1 MISYQR
7 LPGRASQQ
15 ALNGISDWF
24 GMPTWVKDYWQVVKQ
39 NIANIR
45 ATGPKITQYWA
56 KMSNAQQILVSRGD
70 TQRAALLDDEMKK
83 IADDLQKWAKVDQY
97 LNDYLP
103 QWTGL
108 DDPGQVAVAPSSAVS
123 GAGLGFVFIPLILGA
138 VSIGALAYVVNTGMA
153 LVQDYQFKSQLT
165 ADVIAGKITSGQAA
179 EILSVPKSEGIFE
192 KVVSTVG
199 VSAAFGIP
207 TALVVGGGLYLL
219 FTTGILNK
227 VIGSVFGGSNTQS
240 SGG

>member
-1 MISYQR
+1 MISYKR
-7 LPGRASQQ
+7 LPGRLNQQ

-24 GMPTWVKDYWQVVKQ
+24 GMPTWVKDYWQVVKK

-56 KMSNAQQILVSRGD
+56 RISNAQQILMARGE
-70 TQRAALLDDEMKK
+70 TQHAAALDDELKK

-97 LNDYLP
+97 INDYLP
-103 QWTGL
+103 QWAGL
-108 DDPGQVAVAPSSAVS
+108 DDPSQVPTAPSSGVS
-123 GAGLGFVFIPLILGA
+123 GGLGFVPLILGA
-138 VSIGALAYVVNTGMA
+138 VAIGALAYVVNTGMA
-153 LVQDYQFKSQLT
+153 LVQDYAFKSNLT
-165 ADVIAGKITSGQAA
+165 ADVIAGKITSGQYRD
-179 EILSVPKSEGIFE
+179 IVSVPKEEGVFE

-207 TALVVGGGLYLL
+207 TALVIGGGLYLL
-219 FTTGILNK
+219 FTTGVLNK
-227 VIGSVFGGSNTQS
+227 VIGSVFGGSSTQT